1 MKDKRHL
8 RASMKVEIA
17 YHEGKDVLIRRF
29 ASDTEIKDFLFS
41 PHKLIDEK
49 KSTLSNEILVLMY
62 SRMDEQSF
70 EKSFSG
76 GNYNFNVDN
85 PSGIDIEIH
94 VKQPDPELRVELGDI
109 ARGLCTKHLKPAFIL
124 PSRYY
129 ISCKINK
136 CELPEEKVEV
146 FCSDFLN
153 ELQTKMETFSIT
165 KKEKTIEILPPKQ
178 INDPK
183 QDWIQDEHKSEDK
196 PEAVYKK
203 CSFCYNVVED
213 IEKCK
218 YCGGWFCRDHLEPKT
233 PHDFLYLR
241 TPGGHSC
248 RTFMEQEKLEKP
260 TNTPQK
266 EKYSK
271 EDNPKKE
278 KKSFWQRLRGK

>member
-17 YHEGKDVLIRRF
+17 YHEGKDLLIRRF
-29 ASDTEIKDFLFS
+29 ASETEIKDFLFS

-62 SRMDEQSF
+62 SRMDELSF

-76 GNYNFNVDN
+76 GNYDFRIDN

-94 VKQPDPELRVELGDI
+94 IKQPDSELRVELGDI

-136 CELPEEKVEV
+136 CELPDEKVEV

-153 ELQTKMETFSIT
+153 ELQTQMETFSIT

-183 QDWIQDEHKSEDK
+183 QDWIQEENI
-196 PEAVYKK
+196 PENTQKKEEGYKIK
-203 CSFCYNVVED
+203 HQGNIWERCYSCSKTSIRN
-213 IEKCK
+213 KCK
-218 YCGGWFCRDHLEPKT
+218 YCGETFCEYHSEPKPWKENFGT
-233 PHDFLYLR
+233 R
-241 TPGGHSC
+241 SGHPC
-248 RTFMEQEKLEKP
+248 NKFVEP
-260 TNTPQK
+260 IQK
-266 EKYSK
+266 EKIQ
-271 EDNPKKE
+271 KE
-278 KKSFWQRLRGK
+278 KKSFWKRLFGK